1 MKTMEGSPND
11 IRGNGHRRTRIDVR
25 PLATKNRW
33 RDRRKKERHNKRAA
47 LGIYTTI
54 LIVLL
59 WVTGS
64 LRP

>member
-1 MKTMEGSPND
+1 MEGSPND
-11 IRGNGHRRTRIDVR
+11 IRGNGHRRTRIDDH
-25 PLATKNRW
+25 W
-33 RDRRKKERHNKRAA
+33 QRKTGGGIGEKKSGTHHRAA